1 MEDVGGNCGS
11 ESATL
16 EQRILSTE
24 QHRTILRSLPWIEGE
39 DMKLI
44 HGRKRRCLEVARRS
58 NLLDAILAHLGPFA
72 QIAPTIEHLPSK
84 KIYASS
90 VS

>member
-11 ESATL
+11 ESATM
-16 EQRILSTE
+16 EQRILSTK
-24 QHRTILRSLPWIEGE
+24 QHRPILRSLPWIEGE

-58 NLLDAILAHLGPFA
+58 NLLDAILAHLGPSA
-72 QIAPTIEHLPSK
+72 LVAPTSEHLPTK

>member
-16 EQRILSTE
+16 GQRILSTE
-24 QHRTILRSLPWIEGE
+24 QHRTILRSLPWVEEE

-44 HGRKRRCLEVARRS
+44 HGRKRRCLEVARRFY
-58 NLLDAILAHLGPFA
+58 LLDAILAHLGPFA
-72 QIAPTIEHLPSK
+72 LVAPTIEHLSTK
-84 KIYASS
+84 KINASL